1 MPVSTG
7 VGATLLFSSELP
19 LTGLLS
25 LLARLGRVAMEEES
39 LIVSSLASFS
49 LLDFL
54 GRVMDVGLVGVTGVS
69 GTDMVCHLFASSL
82 KFFEPGELIP
92 LVIFFCPIIRSFG
105 RSFLPS
111 SLDLESFEIVSPI
124 DPELNPLE
132 YFFSRSDHFLP
143 LLGDFSSISFEIS
156 SEMAESLLIMLL
168 LRANG
173 AFSDTM
179 LLFLLDLLEYDD
191 LSDAMLGVRDRDLLS
206 VGVTEDALSTTS
218 LMKATFSSMSM
229 MDSG

>member
-7 VGATLLFSSELP
+7 PGVTHFSSGLA

-25 LLARLGRVAMEEES
+25 RLVLLGRVAMEELS
-39 LIVSSLASFS
+39 LVVSSLASFS

-69 GTDMVCHLFASSL
+69 GTDMVCHFSASSL

-92 LVIFFCPIIRSFG
+92 LVIFFCAIIRSFG

-191 LSDAMLGVRDRDLLS
+191 LSDAMLGVRESDRLS

-229 MDSG
+229 IESG

>member
-7 VGATLLFSSELP
+7 AGVTHFSSGLT

-25 LLARLGRVAMEEES
+25 RLALLGRVAMEELS
-39 LIVSSLASFS
+39 LAVSSLASFS

-69 GTDMVCHLFASSL
+69 GTDMVCHFSASSL

-92 LVIFFCPIIRSFG
+92 LVIFFCAIIRSFG

-191 LSDAMLGVRDRDLLS
+191 LSDAMLGVRESDRLS

-229 MDSG
+229 IESG

>member
-7 VGATLLFSSELP
+7 AGVTIFSSGLA
-19 LTGLLS
+19 LTGLFS
-25 LLARLGRVAMEEES
+25 LLALLGKVAMEELS

-69 GTDMVCHLFASSL
+69 GTDIVCHFSASSL

-92 LVIFFCPIIRSFG
+92 LVIFFCAIIRSFG

-143 LLGDFSSISFEIS
+143 LFGDDFSSISFEIS

-191 LSDAMLGVRDRDLLS
+191 LSDAILGVRDKDLLS
-206 VGVTEDALSTTS
+206 VGVTEDARSTTS
-218 LMKATFSSMSM
+218 VMKATFSSMSM
-229 MDSG
+229 MESG

>member
-7 VGATLLFSSELP
+7 AGVTHFSSGLT

-25 LLARLGRVAMEEES
+25 RLALLGRVAMEELS
-39 LIVSSLASFS
+39 LVVSSLASFS

-69 GTDMVCHLFASSL
+69 GTDMVCHFSASSL

-92 LVIFFCPIIRSFG
+92 LVIFFCAIIRSFG

-191 LSDAMLGVRDRDLLS
+191 LSDAMLGVRESDRLS

-229 MDSG
+229 IESG